1 MLFYSYSLDIGRVMN
16 YHITKNKI
24 KKEKKVKKVL
34 VLTSTLLLIGIL
46 GAIDFKYEG
55 ELLTRGAAY
64 NNPYKNDG
72 GDINSRL
79 RMGFDS
85 NITNGLDF
93 RAAFQ
98 IGEIYWG
105 ENNSGGNVGT
115 NGVNVKTSE
124 LYLDYLMQSINTNIK
139 IGLQYWA
146 DHRGL
151 VLDDYFAGVMLNT
164 DFEGINLQ
172 AGFLKN
178 YEGFHYKHDD
188 YTVLLGSLAATS
200 PVDWGVNG
208 FIGYN
213 DIPDDGEVTLLP
225 YATIEAGPATI
236 DVNPFL
242 CYQFIDGDDE
252 IGIGA
257 SVKAGVDLTSIQLG
271 ADLLFASENAL
282 VTYSP
287 YYQNG
292 LFIYG
297 INIIHDGLDLYW
309 DSNLYDHNSD
319 ALLSAVGS
327 IRFPFKDKY
336 ALFAAAGIVNDLG
349 MELNGGLECSV
360 INNLMNLKV
369 YGAVGNNDDSDVTN
383 YAVGTTLQLT
393 F

>member
-1 MLFYSYSLDIGRVMN
+1 M
-16 YHITKNKI
+16 
-24 KKEKKVKKVL
+24 KKPLCIV
-34 VLTSTLLLIGIL
+34 SALLLIGIL
-46 GAIDFKYEG
+46 GAINFDYDG
-55 ELLTRGAAY
+55 ELLTRAAAY
-64 NNPYKNDG
+64 NDAYKKDG
-72 GDINSRL
+72 GHIDSRL
-79 RMGFDS
+79 RMGLNTQLTD
-85 NITNGLDF
+85 GLDF
-93 RAAFQ
+93 RAAFE
-98 IGEIYWG
+98 IGEITWG
-105 ENNSGGNVGT
+105 NNATGGALGT
-115 NGVNVKTSE
+115 NGVNIETSE
-124 LYLDYLMQSINTNIK
+124 LYLDYLMNSIDTNIK
-139 IGLQYWA
+139 VGLQYWN
-146 DHRGL
+146 DHRSL
-151 VLDDYFAGVMLNT
+151 VLDDFFAGVMLYK
-164 DFEGINLQ
+164 DFNGMQAQLGILKKHEGLLNS
-172 AGFLKN
+172 
-178 YEGFHYKHDD
+178 HDD
-188 YTVLLGSLAATS
+188 YTVFLGSLEAKS
-200 PVDWGVNG
+200 PIVWGLTG
-208 FIGYN
+208 FVGYN
-213 DIPDDGEVTLLP
+213 DIPDDGEITLLP

-257 SVKAGVDLTSIQLG
+257 SIKAGVDLTSIQLG

-369 YGAVGNNDDSDVTN
+369 YGAVGNNDDSDVIN